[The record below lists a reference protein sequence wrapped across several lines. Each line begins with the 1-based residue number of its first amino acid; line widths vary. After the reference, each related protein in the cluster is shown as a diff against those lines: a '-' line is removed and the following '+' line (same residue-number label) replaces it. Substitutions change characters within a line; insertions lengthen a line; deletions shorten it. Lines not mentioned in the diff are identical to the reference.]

1 MLGLFRSSTGTI
13 ESFPHQTILVE
24 FGRVHVEPGRVS
36 VGLELALEVGRG
48 FPNISSSQNN
58 WGIRRRHISGSEE
71 RKRNREHWKYLM
83 TLEIFNNNTC
93 VNNAF
98 LGTKP
103 LQPFFPLIG
112 TDGLLLAETVDRSEH
127 IMYVEML

>member
-1 MLGLFRSSTGTI
+1 M
-13 ESFPHQTILVE
+13 E
-24 FGRVHVEPGRVS
+24 FGRIL
-36 VGLELALEVGRG
+36 VGLELGLEVGRG

-71 RKRNREHWKYLM
+71 RKRNRRQCSRHWKYLM

-127 IMYVEML
+127 VMYVEML